1 MRAEELMSRPVVT
14 VTERTSVKEAA
25 RLLSEHGFTS
35 LPVVAG
41 DTADTGDTGDAVLKG
56 IVTEADLLRD
66 RIPPGITGERSA
78 ARQVPPTTVG
88 EVMTSPAVARSRK
101 ADIAELVSVL
111 LAEGFHA
118 MPIVDG
124 QRVAGIVTRRDLV
137 RALSRDDTTIARD
150 VRRRLMI
157 YGGAD
162 RWTVDVRDG
171 VASIVDEY
179 DDAADRHVA
188 TLLAESVPGVTS
200 ASTIHR
206 PAD

>member
-1 MRAEELMSRPVVT
+1 MSRPVVT
-14 VTERTSVKEAA
+14 VTEETTVKEAA

-41 DTADTGDTGDAVLKG
+41 DERLTG

-66 RIPPGITGERSA
+66 QIPPGVRGGRPA
-78 ARQVPPTTVG
+78 VRQVPPTTVG
-88 EVMTSPAVARSRK
+88 EVMTSPASSRSRK

-111 LAEGFHA
+111 LTEGFHA
-118 MPIVDG
+118 MPIVDS
-124 QRVAGIVTRRDLV
+124 QRVVGIVTRRDVV

-162 RWTVDVRDG
+162 RWTVAVRDG

-200 ASTIHR
+200 ATTIHR